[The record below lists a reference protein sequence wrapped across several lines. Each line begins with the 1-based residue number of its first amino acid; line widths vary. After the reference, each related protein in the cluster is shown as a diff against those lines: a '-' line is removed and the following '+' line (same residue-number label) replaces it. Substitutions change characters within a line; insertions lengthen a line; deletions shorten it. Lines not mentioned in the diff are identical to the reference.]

1 MDEMQKQ
8 LGNMVDE
15 LKEGKR
21 QMISQQLDPSSTTNY
36 KIQFLKSTYILV
48 FYFCFLLKQG
58 PRAMN
63 LVNISKY
70 Q

>member
-36 KIQFLKSTYILV
+36 KIQFFEEKHLHSCIL
-48 FYFCFLLKQG
+48 FLLSLETG
-58 PRAMN
+58 AA
-63 LVNISKY
+63 SHESCKY
-70 Q
+70 F